1 MEYDPS
7 IIEEKWQ
14 KFWRKKNTFKTSY
27 PSELPKFYIL
37 DMFPYPSG
45 AGLHVGHPLGYI
57 ASDILARYKRH
68 KGFNVLHPMG
78 YDSFGLPAE
87 QFAIQTGQH
96 PSITTESNISRYR
109 QQLDRIGFS
118 FDWDQ
123 EIRTSDP
130 KYYKWTQWIFIQ
142 LFNSYFNLDTNKA
155 EPIQKL
161 INTLSLE
168 GSANIN
174 AARHINQ
181 NCSAKEWAEMNSSS
195 REEFL
200 QQFRLAYRSKSMV
213 NWCPELGTVLANDEV
228 SEGYSV
234 RGGHPVSQR
243 MMMQW
248 SLRISA
254 FAERLLSGLENL
266 DWSDSLKE
274 TQKNWIGKSNG
285 AFVKFNVINSSNKSI
300 EVFTTRPDT
309 IFGVSF
315 LVVAPEHSIITEITT
330 PSQKKEIE
338 SYQKTSKKRSERER
352 QTNVKNISGAFTGSY
367 AKHPVTGEKIPIW
380 TSDYVL
386 LGYGSGAIMAVPAHD
401 GRDWRFAKHFKLPI
415 IQVVDGGDVQKSA
428 VEGKEGKIIN
438 SNFLNGF
445 EVKDAISEA
454 LENMKKNNWGKPH
467 VQYRLRD
474 AVFGRQRY
482 WGEPIPIVYRDGV
495 PETIDLSELPLKLPE
510 VDSFLPTKDGDP
522 PLARA
527 KDWNLSK
534 NLIRETTTMPG
545 WAASSWYFLR
555 FMDPKNSTTFADQ
568 KKINYWNQV
577 DVYVGGSE
585 HSTGHLLYSRFWSN
599 FLFDLEL
606 IPFSEPFKKMV
617 NQGMIQGVS
626 AFVHRLNNSQT
637 YVSSNSIKG
646 RLTQRI
652 PVDIKLINERNE
664 LNISGFKNWLPE
676 YKDSEFELNN
686 GILTVEREV
695 EKMSKSKH
703 NVISPDS
710 ICDDYGADALRLYE
724 MFLGPITQSKPWD
737 TKGINGITGFL
748 RKSYR
753 LLEKDRS
760 DIESLGEQKIVH
772 KLIDKVTRDMDSLS
786 FNTSISAMM
795 IAVNDLTGLK
805 EIHINSLKAFTIILS
820 PFAPHLAEEMWEL
833 LGGETSISRE
843 PFPICNNEYLQEDLI
858 KYPIQFNGKTR
869 FFIEVRFDMKAKEI
883 EQEVLNHEK
892 TQNYIQGKS
901 IKKIIIV
908 PKRIVNLVII

>member
-7 IIEEKWQ
+7 VIEEKWQ

-27 PSELPKFYIL
+27 PSQLPKFYVL

-96 PSITTESNISRYR
+96 PSITTESNIARYR

-161 INTLSLE
+161 INTLSRE
-168 GSANIN
+168 GSASIN
-174 AARHINQ
+174 AARHKNQ
-181 NCSAKEWAEMNSSS
+181 NCSAKEWAEMNSSL

-315 LVVAPEHSIITEITT
+315 LVVAPEHSIIKEITI

-367 AKHPVTGEKIPIW
+367 AKHPVTREKIPIW

-386 LGYGSGAIMAVPAHD
+386 LGYGSGAIMAVPGHD

-454 LENMKKNNWGKPH
+454 LENMKKNNWGRPH

-555 FMDPKNSTTFADQ
+555 FTDPKNSTTFADQ
-568 KKINYWNQV
+568 NKINYWNQV

-599 FLFDLEL
+599 FLFDLGL

-676 YKDSEFELNN
+676 YRDSDFELND

-795 IAVNDLTGLK
+795 IAVNDLTRLK
-805 EIHINSLKAFTIILS
+805 EIHVNSLKAFTIILS

-843 PFPICNNEYLQEDLI
+843 PFPICNNEYLLEDLI
-858 KYPIQFNGKTR
+858 KYPVQFNGKTR

>member
-7 IIEEKWQ
+7 TIEEKWQ

-27 PSELPKFYIL
+27 PSQLPKFYVL

-161 INTLSLE
+161 INTLSRE
-168 GSANIN
+168 GSTNIN
-174 AARHINQ
+174 AASHKNQ
-181 NCSAKEWAEMNSSS
+181 NCSAKEWAEMNSSL

-234 RGGHPVSQR
+234 RGGHPVSQK

-315 LVVAPEHSIITEITT
+315 LVVAPEHSIIKEITI

-380 TSDYVL
+380 ISDYVL
-386 LGYGSGAIMAVPAHD
+386 LGYGSGAIMAVPGHD

-438 SNFLNGF
+438 SNFLNGY

-454 LENMKKNNWGKPH
+454 LENMKKNNWGRPH

-482 WGEPIPIVYRDGV
+482 WGEPIPIQYRDGV

-676 YKDSEFELNN
+676 YKDSEFELND

-760 DIESLGEQKIVH
+760 DIESLGEKKIVH

-858 KYPIQFNGKTR
+858 KYPVQFNGKTR

>member
-7 IIEEKWQ
+7 SIEEKWQ

-27 PSELPKFYIL
+27 PSQLPKFYVL

-45 AGLHVGHPLGYI
+45 SGLHVGHPLGYI

-161 INTLSLE
+161 INTLSQE
-168 GSANIN
+168 GSTNIN
-174 AARHINQ
+174 AASHKNQ

-315 LVVAPEHSIITEITT
+315 LVVAPEHSIIKEITI

-386 LGYGSGAIMAVPAHD
+386 FGYGSGAIMAVPGHD

-428 VEGKEGKIIN
+428 LEGKEGKIIN

-445 EVKDAISEA
+445 EVKEAISEA
-454 LENMKKNNWGKPH
+454 LENMKKNNWGRPH

-676 YKDSEFELNN
+676 YKDSEFELND

-760 DIESLGEQKIVH
+760 DIESLGEKKIVH

-805 EIHINSLKAFTIILS
+805 EIHTNSLKAFTIILS
-820 PFAPHLAEEMWEL
+820 PFAPHLAEEIWEL

-858 KYPIQFNGKTR
+858 KYPVQFNGKTR

>member
-1 MEYDPS
+1 
-7 IIEEKWQ
+7 
-14 KFWRKKNTFKTSY
+14 
-27 PSELPKFYIL
+27 
-37 DMFPYPSG
+37 
-45 AGLHVGHPLGYI
+45 
-57 ASDILARYKRH
+57 
-68 KGFNVLHPMG
+68 
-78 YDSFGLPAE
+78 
-87 QFAIQTGQH
+87 
-96 PSITTESNISRYR
+96 
-109 QQLDRIGFS
+109 
-118 FDWDQ
+118 
-123 EIRTSDP
+123 
-130 KYYKWTQWIFIQ
+130 
-142 LFNSYFNLDTNKA
+142 
-155 EPIQKL
+155 
-161 INTLSLE
+161 
-168 GSANIN
+168 
-174 AARHINQ
+174 
-181 NCSAKEWAEMNSSS
+181 
-195 REEFL
+195 
-200 QQFRLAYRSKSMV
+200 
-213 NWCPELGTVLANDEV
+213 VLANDEV

-315 LVVAPEHSIITEITT
+315 LVVAPEHSIIKEITI

-386 LGYGSGAIMAVPAHD
+386 LGYGSGAIMAVPGHD
-401 GRDWRFAKHFKLPI
+401 GRDWKFAKHFELPI
-415 IQVVDGGDVQKSA
+415 IQVVDGGDVQKLA

-454 LENMKKNNWGKPH
+454 LENMKKNNWGRPH

-676 YKDSEFELNN
+676 YRDSEFELND

-760 DIESLGEQKIVH
+760 DIESLGEKKIVH

-833 LGGETSISRE
+833 LGVETSISRE
-843 PFPICNNEYLQEDLI
+843 PFPICNNEYLQEDSI
-858 KYPIQFNGKTR
+858 KYPVQFNGKTR

>member
-1 MEYDPS
+1 
-7 IIEEKWQ
+7 
-14 KFWRKKNTFKTSY
+14 
-27 PSELPKFYIL
+27 
-37 DMFPYPSG
+37 
-45 AGLHVGHPLGYI
+45 
-57 ASDILARYKRH
+57 
-68 KGFNVLHPMG
+68 
-78 YDSFGLPAE
+78 
-87 QFAIQTGQH
+87 
-96 PSITTESNISRYR
+96 
-109 QQLDRIGFS
+109 
-118 FDWDQ
+118 
-123 EIRTSDP
+123 
-130 KYYKWTQWIFIQ
+130 
-142 LFNSYFNLDTNKA
+142 
-155 EPIQKL
+155 
-161 INTLSLE
+161 
-168 GSANIN
+168 
-174 AARHINQ
+174 
-181 NCSAKEWAEMNSSS
+181 
-195 REEFL
+195 
-200 QQFRLAYRSKSMV
+200 MV

-315 LVVAPEHSIITEITT
+315 LVVAPEHSIIKEITI

-386 LGYGSGAIMAVPAHD
+386 LGYGSGAIMAVPGHD
-401 GRDWRFAKHFKLPI
+401 GRDWKFAKHFKLPI
-415 IQVVDGGDVQKSA
+415 IQVVDGGDVQKLA

-454 LENMKKNNWGKPH
+454 LENMKKNNWGRPH

-676 YKDSEFELNN
+676 YRDSEFELND

-760 DIESLGEQKIVH
+760 DIESLGEKKIVH

-833 LGGETSISRE
+833 LGVETSISRE
-843 PFPICNNEYLQEDLI
+843 PFPICNNEYLQEDSI
-858 KYPIQFNGKTR
+858 KYPVQFNGKTR

>member
-1 MEYDPS
+1 
-7 IIEEKWQ
+7 
-14 KFWRKKNTFKTSY
+14 
-27 PSELPKFYIL
+27 
-37 DMFPYPSG
+37 
-45 AGLHVGHPLGYI
+45 
-57 ASDILARYKRH
+57 
-68 KGFNVLHPMG
+68 
-78 YDSFGLPAE
+78 
-87 QFAIQTGQH
+87 
-96 PSITTESNISRYR
+96 
-109 QQLDRIGFS
+109 
-118 FDWDQ
+118 
-123 EIRTSDP
+123 
-130 KYYKWTQWIFIQ
+130 
-142 LFNSYFNLDTNKA
+142 
-155 EPIQKL
+155 
-161 INTLSLE
+161 
-168 GSANIN
+168 
-174 AARHINQ
+174 
-181 NCSAKEWAEMNSSS
+181 MNSSS

-285 AFVKFNVINSSNKSI
+285 AFVKFNVISSSNKSI

-315 LVVAPEHSIITEITT
+315 LVVAPEHSIIKEITI

-386 LGYGSGAIMAVPAHD
+386 LGYGSGAIMAVPGHD
-401 GRDWRFAKHFKLPI
+401 GRDWKFAKHFKLPI
-415 IQVVDGGDVQKSA
+415 IQVVDGGDVQKLA

-454 LENMKKNNWGKPH
+454 LENMKKNNWGRPH

-599 FLFDLEL
+599 FLFDLEI

-676 YKDSEFELNN
+676 YRDSEFELND

-760 DIESLGEQKIVH
+760 DIESLGEKKIVH

-833 LGGETSISRE
+833 LGGEASISRE

-858 KYPIQFNGKTR
+858 KYPVQFNGKTR

>member
-1 MEYDPS
+1 
-7 IIEEKWQ
+7 
-14 KFWRKKNTFKTSY
+14 
-27 PSELPKFYIL
+27 
-37 DMFPYPSG
+37 
-45 AGLHVGHPLGYI
+45 
-57 ASDILARYKRH
+57 
-68 KGFNVLHPMG
+68 
-78 YDSFGLPAE
+78 
-87 QFAIQTGQH
+87 
-96 PSITTESNISRYR
+96 
-109 QQLDRIGFS
+109 
-118 FDWDQ
+118 
-123 EIRTSDP
+123 
-130 KYYKWTQWIFIQ
+130 
-142 LFNSYFNLDTNKA
+142 
-155 EPIQKL
+155 
-161 INTLSLE
+161 
-168 GSANIN
+168 
-174 AARHINQ
+174 
-181 NCSAKEWAEMNSSS
+181 
-195 REEFL
+195 
-200 QQFRLAYRSKSMV
+200 
-213 NWCPELGTVLANDEV
+213 
-228 SEGYSV
+228 
-234 RGGHPVSQR
+234 

-315 LVVAPEHSIITEITT
+315 LVVAPEHSIIKEITI

-367 AKHPVTGEKIPIW
+367 AKHPVTREKIPIW

-386 LGYGSGAIMAVPAHD
+386 LGYGSGAIMAVPGHD
-401 GRDWRFAKHFKLPI
+401 GRDWKFAKHFKLPI
-415 IQVVDGGDVQKSA
+415 IQVVDGGDVQKLA

-454 LENMKKNNWGKPH
+454 LENMKKNNWGRPH

-555 FMDPKNSTTFADQ
+555 FMDPKNSTTFADK

-676 YKDSEFELNN
+676 YRDSEFELND

-795 IAVNDLTGLK
+795 IAVNDLTRLK
-805 EIHINSLKAFTIILS
+805 EIHVNSLKAFTIILS

-843 PFPICNNEYLQEDLI
+843 PFPICNNEYLLEDLI
-858 KYPIQFNGKTR
+858 KYPVQFNGKTR

>member
-1 MEYDPS
+1 
-7 IIEEKWQ
+7 
-14 KFWRKKNTFKTSY
+14 
-27 PSELPKFYIL
+27 
-37 DMFPYPSG
+37 
-45 AGLHVGHPLGYI
+45 
-57 ASDILARYKRH
+57 
-68 KGFNVLHPMG
+68 
-78 YDSFGLPAE
+78 
-87 QFAIQTGQH
+87 
-96 PSITTESNISRYR
+96 
-109 QQLDRIGFS
+109 
-118 FDWDQ
+118 
-123 EIRTSDP
+123 
-130 KYYKWTQWIFIQ
+130 
-142 LFNSYFNLDTNKA
+142 
-155 EPIQKL
+155 
-161 INTLSLE
+161 
-168 GSANIN
+168 
-174 AARHINQ
+174 
-181 NCSAKEWAEMNSSS
+181 
-195 REEFL
+195 
-200 QQFRLAYRSKSMV
+200 
-213 NWCPELGTVLANDEV
+213 
-228 SEGYSV
+228 
-234 RGGHPVSQR
+234 

-315 LVVAPEHSIITEITT
+315 LVVAPEHSIIKEITI

-367 AKHPVTGEKIPIW
+367 AKHPLTGDKIPIW

-386 LGYGSGAIMAVPAHD
+386 LGYGSGAIMAVPGHD

-438 SNFLNGF
+438 SNFLNGY

-454 LENMKKNNWGKPH
+454 LENMKKNNWGRPH

-482 WGEPIPIVYRDGV
+482 WGEPIPIQYRDGV

-568 KKINYWNQV
+568 QKINYWNQV

-599 FLFDLEL
+599 FLCDLEL

-676 YKDSEFELNN
+676 YKDSEFELND

-760 DIESLGEQKIVH
+760 DIESLGEKKIVH

-820 PFAPHLAEEMWEL
+820 PFAPHLAEEIWEL

>member
-7 IIEEKWQ
+7 RIEEKWQ
-14 KFWRKKNTFKTSY
+14 EFWRKKNTFRTSY
-27 PSELPKFYIL
+27 PSQLPKFYVL

-87 QFAIQTGQH
+87 QYAIQTGQH

-109 QQLDRIGFS
+109 QQLDRIGLS

-161 INTLSLE
+161 INTLSRE
-168 GSANIN
+168 GSSNVN
-174 AARHINQ
+174 AAGHKNQ
-181 NCSAKEWAEMNSSS
+181 NCSAKEWTEMNSNLK
-195 REEFL
+195 EGFL

-228 SEGYSV
+228 SEGYSI

-248 SLRISA
+248 SLRITA
-254 FAERLLSGLENL
+254 FAERLLSGLGNL

-285 AFVKFNVINSSNKSI
+285 AFVEFSLINSPNKSI

-315 LVVAPEHSIITEITT
+315 LVIAPEHSLIDEITIS
-330 PSQKKEIE
+330 SQKKEIE

-367 AKHPVTGEKIPIW
+367 AKHPVTGKKIPIW

-386 LGYGSGAIMAVPAHD
+386 LGYGSGAIMAVPGHD

-415 IQVVDGGDVQKSA
+415 IQVVEGGDVQKLA

-438 SNFLNGF
+438 SNFLNGY

-454 LENMKKNNWGKPH
+454 LKNMKKNNWGKPH

-534 NLIRETTTMPG
+534 DLIKETTTMPG

-555 FMDPKNSTTFADQ
+555 FMDPKNSTTFAGQ
-568 KKINYWNQV
+568 NKINYWNQV

-599 FLFDLEL
+599 FLFDLGL

-637 YVSSNSIKG
+637 YVSSNSTKG

-676 YKDSEFELNN
+676 YKDSEFELND
-686 GILTVEREV
+686 GTLTVEREV

-737 TKGINGITGFL
+737 TKGITGITGFL

-753 LLEKDRS
+753 LLEKDKS
-760 DIESLGEQKIVH
+760 NIESLGEKKIVH
-772 KLIDKVTRDMDSLS
+772 KLIDKVTRDMASLS
-786 FNTSISAMM
+786 FNTSISALM
-795 IAVNDLTGLK
+795 IAVNDLTVLK
-805 EIHINSLKAFTIILS
+805 EVHINSLKAFTIILS
-820 PFAPHLAEEMWEL
+820 PFAPHLAEEMWEF
-833 LGGETSISRE
+833 LGGRTSISRE

-858 KYPIQFNGKTR
+858 KYPVQFNGKTR
-869 FFIEVRFDMKAKEI
+869 FFIEVRFDMKAREI
-883 EQEVLNHEK
+883 EQEVLNHDK

>member
-1 MEYDPS
+1 
-7 IIEEKWQ
+7 
-14 KFWRKKNTFKTSY
+14 
-27 PSELPKFYIL
+27 
-37 DMFPYPSG
+37 
-45 AGLHVGHPLGYI
+45 
-57 ASDILARYKRH
+57 
-68 KGFNVLHPMG
+68 
-78 YDSFGLPAE
+78 
-87 QFAIQTGQH
+87 
-96 PSITTESNISRYR
+96 
-109 QQLDRIGFS
+109 
-118 FDWDQ
+118 
-123 EIRTSDP
+123 
-130 KYYKWTQWIFIQ
+130 
-142 LFNSYFNLDTNKA
+142 
-155 EPIQKL
+155 
-161 INTLSLE
+161 
-168 GSANIN
+168 
-174 AARHINQ
+174 
-181 NCSAKEWAEMNSSS
+181 
-195 REEFL
+195 
-200 QQFRLAYRSKSMV
+200 
-213 NWCPELGTVLANDEV
+213 
-228 SEGYSV
+228 
-234 RGGHPVSQR
+234 
-243 MMMQW
+243 
-248 SLRISA
+248 
-254 FAERLLSGLENL
+254 
-266 DWSDSLKE
+266 
-274 TQKNWIGKSNG
+274 
-285 AFVKFNVINSSNKSI
+285 
-300 EVFTTRPDT
+300 
-309 IFGVSF
+309 
-315 LVVAPEHSIITEITT
+315 
-330 PSQKKEIE
+330 
-338 SYQKTSKKRSERER
+338 
-352 QTNVKNISGAFTGSY
+352 
-367 AKHPVTGEKIPIW
+367 
-380 TSDYVL
+380 
-386 LGYGSGAIMAVPAHD
+386 
-401 GRDWRFAKHFKLPI
+401 
-415 IQVVDGGDVQKSA
+415 
-428 VEGKEGKIIN
+428 
-438 SNFLNGF
+438 
-445 EVKDAISEA
+445 
-454 LENMKKNNWGKPH
+454 MKKNNWGRPH

-676 YKDSEFELNN
+676 YRDSEFELND

-760 DIESLGEQKIVH
+760 DIESLGEKKIVH

-833 LGGETSISRE
+833 LGVETSISRE
-843 PFPICNNEYLQEDLI
+843 PFPICNNEYLQEDSI
-858 KYPIQFNGKTR
+858 KYPVQFNGKTR

>member
-7 IIEEKWQ
+7 TIEEKWQ

-27 PSELPKFYIL
+27 PSQLPKFYVL

-142 LFNSYFNLDTNKA
+142 LFNSYFNLATNKA

-161 INTLSLE
+161 INTLSRE
-168 GSANIN
+168 GSTNIN
-174 AARHINQ
+174 AASHKNQ
-181 NCSAKEWAEMNSSS
+181 NCSAKEWAEMNSSL

-234 RGGHPVSQR
+234 RGGHPVSQK

-315 LVVAPEHSIITEITT
+315 LVLAPEHSIIKEITI

-352 QTNVKNISGAFTGSY
+352 QTNVKNISGAFTGIY
-367 AKHPVTGEKIPIW
+367 AKHPVTGDKIPIW

-386 LGYGSGAIMAVPAHD
+386 LGYGSGAIMAVPGHD

-428 VEGKEGKIIN
+428 LEGKEGEIIN
-438 SNFLNGF
+438 SNFLNGY

-454 LENMKKNNWGKPH
+454 LENMKKNNWGRPH

-482 WGEPIPIVYRDGV
+482 WGEPIPIQYRDGV

-510 VDSFLPTKDGDP
+510 VDSFLPTKDGNP

-599 FLFDLEL
+599 FLYDLEL

-676 YKDSEFELNN
+676 YKDSEFELND

-760 DIESLGEQKIVH
+760 DIESSGEKKIVH

-805 EIHINSLKAFTIILS
+805 EIHTNSLKAFTIILS

-833 LGGETSISRE
+833 LGGETSMSRE

-858 KYPIQFNGKTR
+858 KYPVQFNGKTR

>member
-7 IIEEKWQ
+7 RIEEKWQ
-14 KFWRKKNTFKTSY
+14 EFWRKKNTFRTSY
-27 PSELPKFYIL
+27 PSQLPKFYVL

-87 QFAIQTGQH
+87 QYAIQTGQH

-109 QQLDRIGFS
+109 QQLDRIGLS

-161 INTLSLE
+161 INTLSRE
-168 GSANIN
+168 GSSNVN
-174 AARHINQ
+174 AAGHKNQ
-181 NCSAKEWAEMNSSS
+181 NCSAKEWTEMNSNSK
-195 REEFL
+195 EGFL

-228 SEGYSV
+228 SEGYSI

-248 SLRISA
+248 SLRITA
-254 FAERLLSGLENL
+254 FAERLLSGLGNL

-285 AFVKFNVINSSNKSI
+285 AFVEFSLINSPNKSI

-315 LVVAPEHSIITEITT
+315 LVIAPEHSLIDEITIS
-330 PSQKKEIE
+330 SQRKEIE

-367 AKHPVTGEKIPIW
+367 AKHPVTGKKIPIW

-386 LGYGSGAIMAVPAHD
+386 LGYGSGAIMAVPGHD

-415 IQVVDGGDVQKSA
+415 IQVVEGGDVQKLA

-438 SNFLNGF
+438 SNFLNGY

-454 LENMKKNNWGKPH
+454 LKNMKKNNWGKPH

-534 NLIRETTTMPG
+534 DLIKETTTMPG

-555 FMDPKNSTTFADQ
+555 FMDPKNSTTFAGQ
-568 KKINYWNQV
+568 NKINYWNQV

-599 FLFDLEL
+599 FLFDLGL

-637 YVSSNSIKG
+637 YVSSNSTKG

-676 YKDSEFELNN
+676 YKDSEFELND
-686 GILTVEREV
+686 GTLTVEREV

-737 TKGINGITGFL
+737 TKGITGITGFL

-753 LLEKDRS
+753 LLEKDKS
-760 DIESLGEQKIVH
+760 NIESLGEKKIVH
-772 KLIDKVTRDMDSLS
+772 KLIDKVTRDMASLS
-786 FNTSISAMM
+786 FNTSISALM
-795 IAVNDLTGLK
+795 IAVNDLTVLK
-805 EIHINSLKAFTIILS
+805 EVHINSLKAFTIILS
-820 PFAPHLAEEMWEL
+820 PFAPHLAEEMWEF
-833 LGGETSISRE
+833 LGGRTSISRE

-858 KYPIQFNGKTR
+858 KYPVQFNGKTR
-869 FFIEVRFDMKAKEI
+869 FFIEVRFDMKAREI
-883 EQEVLNHEK
+883 EQEVLNHDK

>member
-7 IIEEKWQ
+7 RIEEKWQ

-27 PSELPKFYIL
+27 PSQLPKFYVL

-142 LFNSYFNLDTNKA
+142 LFNSYFNLATNKA

-161 INTLSLE
+161 INTLSRE
-168 GSANIN
+168 GSTNIN
-174 AARHINQ
+174 AASHKNQ
-181 NCSAKEWAEMNSSS
+181 NCSAKEWAEMNSSL

-234 RGGHPVSQR
+234 RGGHPVSQK

-315 LVVAPEHSIITEITT
+315 LVVAPEHSIIKEITI

-367 AKHPVTGEKIPIW
+367 AKHPVTGDKIPIW

-386 LGYGSGAIMAVPAHD
+386 LGYGSGAIMAVPGHD

-438 SNFLNGF
+438 SNFLNGY

-454 LENMKKNNWGKPH
+454 LENMKKNNWGRPH

-482 WGEPIPIVYRDGV
+482 WGEPIPIQYRDGV
-495 PETIDLSELPLKLPE
+495 PETIDLYELPLKLPE

-599 FLFDLEL
+599 FLYDLEL

-676 YKDSEFELNN
+676 YKDSEFELND

-760 DIESLGEQKIVH
+760 DIESLGEKKIVH

-805 EIHINSLKAFTIILS
+805 EIHTNSLKAFTIILS

-833 LGGETSISRE
+833 LGGETSMSRE

-858 KYPIQFNGKTR
+858 KYPVQFNGKTR

-883 EQEVLNHEK
+883 EQEVLNHKK

>member
-1 MEYDPS
+1 
-7 IIEEKWQ
+7 
-14 KFWRKKNTFKTSY
+14 
-27 PSELPKFYIL
+27 
-37 DMFPYPSG
+37 
-45 AGLHVGHPLGYI
+45 
-57 ASDILARYKRH
+57 
-68 KGFNVLHPMG
+68 
-78 YDSFGLPAE
+78 
-87 QFAIQTGQH
+87 
-96 PSITTESNISRYR
+96 
-109 QQLDRIGFS
+109 
-118 FDWDQ
+118 
-123 EIRTSDP
+123 
-130 KYYKWTQWIFIQ
+130 
-142 LFNSYFNLDTNKA
+142 
-155 EPIQKL
+155 
-161 INTLSLE
+161 
-168 GSANIN
+168 
-174 AARHINQ
+174 
-181 NCSAKEWAEMNSSS
+181 MNSSL

-234 RGGHPVSQR
+234 RGGHPVSQK

-315 LVVAPEHSIITEITT
+315 LVVAPEHSIIKEITI

-367 AKHPVTGEKIPIW
+367 AKHPVTGDKIPIW

-386 LGYGSGAIMAVPAHD
+386 LGYGSGAIMAVPGHD

-438 SNFLNGF
+438 SNFLNGY

-454 LENMKKNNWGKPH
+454 LENMKKNNWGRPH

-482 WGEPIPIVYRDGV
+482 WGEPIPIQYRDGV
-495 PETIDLSELPLKLPE
+495 PETIDLYELPLKLPE

-599 FLFDLEL
+599 FLYDLEL

-676 YKDSEFELNN
+676 YKDSEFELND

-760 DIESLGEQKIVH
+760 DIESLGEKKIVH

-805 EIHINSLKAFTIILS
+805 EIHTNSLKAFTIILS

-833 LGGETSISRE
+833 LGGETSMSRE

-858 KYPIQFNGKTR
+858 KYPVQFNGKTR

-883 EQEVLNHEK
+883 EQEVLNHKK

>member
-7 IIEEKWQ
+7 VIEEKWQ

-27 PSELPKFYIL
+27 PSQLPKFYVL

-96 PSITTESNISRYR
+96 PSITTESNIARYR

-161 INTLSLE
+161 INTLSRE
-168 GSANIN
+168 GSASIN
-174 AARHINQ
+174 AARHKNQ
-181 NCSAKEWAEMNSSS
+181 NCSAKEWAEMNSSL

-254 FAERLLSGLENL
+254 FAERLLSGLKNL

-315 LVVAPEHSIITEITT
+315 LVVAPEHSIIKEITIA
-330 PSQKKEIE
+330 SQKKEIE

-386 LGYGSGAIMAVPAHD
+386 LGYGSGAIMAVPGHD

-454 LENMKKNNWGKPH
+454 LENMKKNNWGRPH

-495 PETIDLSELPLKLPE
+495 PETIDLSELPLKLPK
-510 VDSFLPTKDGDP
+510 VDRFLPTKDGDP

-555 FMDPKNSTTFADQ
+555 FTDPKNSTTFADQ
-568 KKINYWNQV
+568 NKINYWNQV

-599 FLFDLEL
+599 FLFDLGL

-676 YKDSEFELNN
+676 YKDSDFELND

-795 IAVNDLTGLK
+795 IAVNDLTRLK
-805 EIHINSLKAFTIILS
+805 EIHVNSLKAFTIILS

-843 PFPICNNEYLQEDLI
+843 PFPICNNEYLLEDLI
-858 KYPIQFNGKTR
+858 KYPVQFNGKTR

>member
-7 IIEEKWQ
+7 RIEEKWQ
-14 KFWRKKNTFKTSY
+14 EFWRKKNTFRTSY
-27 PSELPKFYIL
+27 PSQLPKFYVL

-87 QFAIQTGQH
+87 QYAIQTGQH

-109 QQLDRIGFS
+109 QQLDRIGLS

-161 INTLSLE
+161 INTLSRE
-168 GSANIN
+168 GSSNVN
-174 AARHINQ
+174 AAGHKNQ
-181 NCSAKEWAEMNSSS
+181 NCSAKEWTEMNSNSK
-195 REEFL
+195 EGFL

-228 SEGYSV
+228 SEGYSI

-248 SLRISA
+248 SLRITA
-254 FAERLLSGLENL
+254 FAERLLSGLGNL

-285 AFVKFNVINSSNKSI
+285 AFVEFSLINSPNKSI

-315 LVVAPEHSIITEITT
+315 LVIAPEHSLIDEITIS
-330 PSQKKEIE
+330 SQKKEIE

-367 AKHPVTGEKIPIW
+367 AKHPVTGKKIPIW

-386 LGYGSGAIMAVPAHD
+386 LGYGSGAIMAVPGHD

-415 IQVVDGGDVQKSA
+415 IQVVEGGDVQKLA

-438 SNFLNGF
+438 SNFLNGY

-454 LENMKKNNWGKPH
+454 LKNMKKNNWGKPH

-534 NLIRETTTMPG
+534 DLIKETTTMPG

-555 FMDPKNSTTFADQ
+555 FMDPKNSTTFAGQ
-568 KKINYWNQV
+568 NKINYWNQV

-599 FLFDLEL
+599 FLFDLGL

-637 YVSSNSIKG
+637 YVSSNSTKG

-676 YKDSEFELNN
+676 YKDSEFELND
-686 GILTVEREV
+686 GTLTVEREV

-737 TKGINGITGFL
+737 TKGITGITGFL

-753 LLEKDRS
+753 LLEKDKS
-760 DIESLGEQKIVH
+760 NIESLGEKKIVH
-772 KLIDKVTRDMDSLS
+772 KLIDKVTRDMASLS
-786 FNTSISAMM
+786 FNTSISALM
-795 IAVNDLTGLK
+795 IAVNDLTVLK
-805 EIHINSLKAFTIILS
+805 EVHINSLKAFTIILS
-820 PFAPHLAEEMWEL
+820 PFAPHLAEEMWEF
-833 LGGETSISRE
+833 LGGRTSISRE

-858 KYPIQFNGKTR
+858 KYPVQFNGKTR
-869 FFIEVRFDMKAKEI
+869 FFIEVRFDMKAREI
-883 EQEVLNHEK
+883 EQEVLNHDK

>member
-14 KFWRKKNTFKTSY
+14 KFWRNKNTFKTSY
-27 PSELPKFYIL
+27 PSELPKFYVL

-142 LFNSYFNLDTNKA
+142 LFNSYFNLNTNKA

-161 INTLSLE
+161 INTLSRE
-168 GSANIN
+168 GSANVN
-174 AARHINQ
+174 AARHKNQ

-315 LVVAPEHSIITEITT
+315 LVVAPEHSIIKEITI

-386 LGYGSGAIMAVPAHD
+386 LGYGSGAIMAVPGHD
-401 GRDWRFAKHFKLPI
+401 GRDWKFAKHFKLPI
-415 IQVVDGGDVQKSA
+415 IQVVDGGDVQKLA

-454 LENMKKNNWGKPH
+454 LENMKKNNWGRPH

-599 FLFDLEL
+599 FLFDLEI

-676 YKDSEFELNN
+676 YRDSEFELND

-760 DIESLGEQKIVH
+760 DIESLGEKKIVH

-833 LGGETSISRE
+833 LGVETSISRE
-843 PFPICNNEYLQEDLI
+843 PFPICNNEYLQEDSI
-858 KYPIQFNGKTR
+858 KYPVQFNGKTR

>member
-7 IIEEKWQ
+7 VIEEKWQ

-27 PSELPKFYIL
+27 PSQLPKFYVL

-96 PSITTESNISRYR
+96 PSITTESNIARYR

-161 INTLSLE
+161 INTLSRE
-168 GSANIN
+168 GSASIN
-174 AARHINQ
+174 AARHKNQ
-181 NCSAKEWAEMNSSS
+181 NCSAKEWAEMNSSL

-254 FAERLLSGLENL
+254 FAERLLSGLKNL

-315 LVVAPEHSIITEITT
+315 LVVAPEHSIIKEITID
-330 PSQKKEIE
+330 SQKKEIE

-386 LGYGSGAIMAVPAHD
+386 LGYGSGAIMAVPGHD

-454 LENMKKNNWGKPH
+454 LENMKKNNWGRPH

-495 PETIDLSELPLKLPE
+495 PETIDLSELPLKLPK
-510 VDSFLPTKDGDP
+510 VDRFLPTKDGDP

-555 FMDPKNSTTFADQ
+555 FTDPKNSTTFADQ
-568 KKINYWNQV
+568 NKINYWNQV

-599 FLFDLEL
+599 FLFDLGL

-676 YKDSEFELNN
+676 YKDSDFELND

-795 IAVNDLTGLK
+795 IAVNDLTRLK
-805 EIHINSLKAFTIILS
+805 EIHVNSLKAFTIILS

-843 PFPICNNEYLQEDLI
+843 PFPICNNEYLLEDLI
-858 KYPIQFNGKTR
+858 KYPVQFNGKTR

>member
-7 IIEEKWQ
+7 VIEEKWQ

-27 PSELPKFYIL
+27 PSQLAKFYVL

-155 EPIQKL
+155 ESITKL
-161 INTLSLE
+161 INTLSRE

-174 AARHINQ
+174 AARHTDQ
-181 NCSAKEWAEMNSSS
+181 NCSAKEWAEMNTSS

-285 AFVKFNVINSSNKSI
+285 AFVKFNVIDSSNKSI

-315 LVVAPEHSIITEITT
+315 LVVAPEHSIIKEITI

-338 SYQKTSKKRSERER
+338 SYQKTTKKRSERER

-380 TSDYVL
+380 ISDYVL
-386 LGYGSGAIMAVPAHD
+386 LGYGSGAIMAVPGHD

-438 SNFLNGF
+438 SNFLNGY
-445 EVKDAISEA
+445 EVKDAIWKA
-454 LENMKKNNWGKPH
+454 LENMKKNNWGSPH

-495 PETIDLSELPLKLPE
+495 PETVDLSELPLKLPE
-510 VDSFLPTKDGDP
+510 VDSFLPTKDGEP

-568 KKINYWNQV
+568 QKINYWNQV

-599 FLFDLEL
+599 FLCDLEL

-676 YKDSEFELNN
+676 YKDSEFELND

-760 DIESLGEQKIVH
+760 DIESLGEKKIVH

-858 KYPIQFNGKTR
+858 KYPVQFNGKTR

>member
-7 IIEEKWQ
+7 VIEEKWQ

-27 PSELPKFYIL
+27 PSELPKFYVL

-142 LFNSYFNLDTNKA
+142 LFNSYFNLATNKA

-161 INTLSLE
+161 INTLSQE
-168 GSANIN
+168 GSTNIN
-174 AARHINQ
+174 AASHKNQ
-181 NCSAKEWAEMNSSS
+181 NCSAKEWAEMNSSL

-234 RGGHPVSQR
+234 RGGHPVSQK

-285 AFVKFNVINSSNKSI
+285 AFVKFNLINSSNKSI

-315 LVVAPEHSIITEITT
+315 LVVAPEHSIIKEITI

-386 LGYGSGAIMAVPAHD
+386 LGYGSGAIMAVPGHD

-428 VEGKEGKIIN
+428 LEGKEGEIIN
-438 SNFLNGF
+438 SNFLNSY

-454 LENMKKNNWGKPH
+454 LENMKKNNWGRPH

-495 PETIDLSELPLKLPE
+495 PESIDLSELPLKLPE

-676 YKDSEFELNN
+676 YKDSDFELND

-760 DIESLGEQKIVH
+760 NIESLEEKKIVH

>member
-7 IIEEKWQ
+7 VIEEKWQ

-27 PSELPKFYIL
+27 PSQLAKFYVL

-155 EPIQKL
+155 ESITKL
-161 INTLSLE
+161 INTLSRE

-174 AARHINQ
+174 AARHTDQ
-181 NCSAKEWAEMNSSS
+181 NCSAKEWAEMNTSS

-285 AFVKFNVINSSNKSI
+285 AFVKFNVIDSFNKSI

-315 LVVAPEHSIITEITT
+315 LVVAPEHSIIKEITI

-338 SYQKTSKKRSERER
+338 SYQKTTKKRSERER

-380 TSDYVL
+380 ISDYVL
-386 LGYGSGAIMAVPAHD
+386 LGYGSGAIMAVPGHD

-438 SNFLNGF
+438 SNFLNGY
-445 EVKDAISEA
+445 EVKDAIWKA
-454 LENMKKNNWGKPH
+454 LENMKKNNWGSPH

-495 PETIDLSELPLKLPE
+495 PETVDLSELPLKLPE
-510 VDSFLPTKDGDP
+510 VDSFLPTKDGEP

-568 KKINYWNQV
+568 QKINYWNQV

-599 FLFDLEL
+599 FLCDLEL

-676 YKDSEFELNN
+676 YKDSEFELND

-760 DIESLGEQKIVH
+760 DIESLGEKKIVH

-820 PFAPHLAEEMWEL
+820 PFAPHLAEEIWEL

-858 KYPIQFNGKTR
+858 KYPVQFNGKTR

>member
-7 IIEEKWQ
+7 VIEEKWQ

-27 PSELPKFYIL
+27 PSQLPKFYVL

-96 PSITTESNISRYR
+96 PSITTESNIARYR

-161 INTLSLE
+161 INTLSRE
-168 GSANIN
+168 GSASIN
-174 AARHINQ
+174 AARHKNQ
-181 NCSAKEWAEMNSSS
+181 NCSAKEWAEMNSSL

-274 TQKNWIGKSNG
+274 TQKNWIGKSDG
-285 AFVKFNVINSSNKSI
+285 AFVKFNVISSSNKSI

-315 LVVAPEHSIITEITT
+315 LVIAPEHSIIKEITI

-386 LGYGSGAIMAVPAHD
+386 LGYGSGAIMAVPGHD
-401 GRDWRFAKHFKLPI
+401 GRDWKFAKHFKLPI
-415 IQVVDGGDVQKSA
+415 IQVVDGGDVQKLA

-454 LENMKKNNWGKPH
+454 LENMKKNNWGRPH

-599 FLFDLEL
+599 FLFDLGL

-676 YKDSEFELNN
+676 YKDSDFELND

-795 IAVNDLTGLK
+795 IAVNDLTRLK
-805 EIHINSLKAFTIILS
+805 EIHVNSLKAFTIILS

-843 PFPICNNEYLQEDLI
+843 PFPICNNEYLLEDLI
-858 KYPIQFNGKTR
+858 KYPVQFNGKTR

>member
-7 IIEEKWQ
+7 TIEEKWQ

-27 PSELPKFYIL
+27 PSQLPKFYVL

-142 LFNSYFNLDTNKA
+142 LFNSYFNLATNKA

-161 INTLSLE
+161 INTLSRE
-168 GSANIN
+168 GSTNIN
-174 AARHINQ
+174 AASHKNQ
-181 NCSAKEWAEMNSSS
+181 NCSAKEWAEMNSSL

-234 RGGHPVSQR
+234 RGGHPVSQK

-315 LVVAPEHSIITEITT
+315 LVVAPEHSIIKEITI

-367 AKHPVTGEKIPIW
+367 AKHPVTGDKIPIW

-386 LGYGSGAIMAVPAHD
+386 LGYGSGAIMAVPGHD

-415 IQVVDGGDVQKSA
+415 IQVVDGGDLQKSA

-438 SNFLNGF
+438 SNFLNGY

-454 LENMKKNNWGKPH
+454 LENMKKNNWGRPH

-482 WGEPIPIVYRDGV
+482 WGEPIPIQYRDGV

-599 FLFDLEL
+599 FLYDLEL

-676 YKDSEFELNN
+676 YKDSEFELND

-760 DIESLGEQKIVH
+760 DIESWGEKKIVH

-805 EIHINSLKAFTIILS
+805 EIHTNSLKAFTIILS

-833 LGGETSISRE
+833 LGGETSMSRE

-858 KYPIQFNGKTR
+858 KYPVQFNGKTR